1 MTLAKLSYTAFM
13 TPLRARC
20 ALIAAICIAAFLV
33 PSSAWAGHGLTN
45 PDVVAGQIIRDS
57 VHNTEITD
65 SAVESSEIAIGAVC
79 GSATG
84 CSGRDHIVD
93 GSISS
98 ADIATDS
105 IVVGDLSPGV
115 RAMLGGTPPANSIT
129 EAELGTG
136 VVCGSGAAATVDCD
150 GAGGM
155 ETHIKAGT
163 IGTAD
168 LSAAAMTALQ
178 TDQMARD
185 DARDAADDAD
195 TAQMAAD
202 AAQADADTAQMA
214 AVAAQADADTAQM
227 AAVAAQAAAVAAQMD
242 ADVVDSGEIADGTIT
257 TSDISAAAITALQT
271 DATARTDAGNAA
283 MAAADA
289 QADADTAQ
297 MAADTAQ
304 AAADAAQADADV
316 VDSGEIADGT
326 ITTSD
331 ISAAAITALQTDAT
345 ARTAADTAQMAAVAA
360 QAAADAA
367 QADADV
373 VDSGEIADGTITT
386 SDISAAAITALQTDA
401 TARTAADTA
410 QMAAVAAQAAADA
423 AQADADVV
431 DSGEIADGT
440 ITAADLSVDAG
451 IRGEQIATG
460 AIIVRGSARQ
470 SAGARSAQTRGAHQV
485 QIEPGSIGFAD
496 FGDEVNNTFRRIEG
510 DIDRLDEGIAMAGAL
525 SMMKI
530 PAGKSFGISIGVG
543 SYEDKQAMSLGIG
556 FQLTDEVL
564 FSVGGS
570 YGFDSEKVLAAGSLS
585 IGF

>member
-257 TSDISAAAITALQT
+257 TSDISAAAITELQT
-271 DATARTDAGNAA
+271 DATARAD
-283 MAAADA
+283 AADA
-289 QADADTAQ
+289 QADATA
-297 MAADTAQ
+297 AATAATAAQ
-304 AAADAAQADADV
+304 AAAVAAQMDADV

-345 ARTAADTAQMAAVAA
+345 ARADAADAQADADTAQAAADTA

-367 QADADV
+367 QADADI
-373 VDSGEIADGTITT
+373 VDSSEI
-386 SDISAAAITALQTDA
+386 
-401 TARTAADTA
+401 
-410 QMAAVAAQAAADA
+410 V
-423 AQADADVV
+423 
-431 DSGEIADGT
+431 DGT
-440 ITAADLSVDAG
+440 ITAADLSDEAG

-460 AIIVRGSARQ
+460 AIIVRGSAVQ
-470 SAGARSAQTRGAHQV
+470 SAGARSAQTGGAHQV
-485 QIEPGSIGFAD
+485 QIEPGSIGFSD
-496 FGDEVNNTFRRIEG
+496 FGDEVNNRFRRIEG

-525 SMMKI
+525 SMMRI

>member
-168 LSAAAMTALQ
+168 IS
-178 TDQMARD
+178 
-185 DARDAADDAD
+185 
-195 TAQMAAD
+195 AD
-202 AAQADADTAQMA
+202 AM
-214 AVAAQADADTAQM
+214 
-227 AAVAAQAAAVAAQMD
+227 
-242 ADVVDSGEIADGTIT
+242 
-257 TSDISAAAITALQT
+257 
-271 DATARTDAGNAA
+271 
-283 MAAADA
+283 
-289 QADADTAQ
+289 
-297 MAADTAQ
+297 
-304 AAADAAQADADV
+304 
-316 VDSGEIADGT
+316 
-326 ITTSD
+326 
-331 ISAAAITALQTDAT
+331 TALQTDAT
-345 ARTAADTAQMAAVAA
+345 ARTAAGDAATAAAQAAVVAVAAQADANTAQADADTAQADAATAQMAAVAA

-367 QADADV
+367 QMDATAAAMAAADVQTNLGTETTARTTAIAAEADARTMAI
-373 VDSGEIADGTITT
+373 GTAIGTETTARTMAIAAETMERTTAIGTAIAAETMERTT
-386 SDISAAAITALQTDA
+386 AIGTAIAAETMERTTAIGTAIAAETMERTTA
-401 TARTAADTA
+401 IGTAIGTETMERTTAIGTAIAAETMERTTAIGTETNARTAADRRFDTRITGISS
-410 QMAAVAAQAAADA
+410 Q
-423 AQADADVV
+423 V
-431 DSGEIADGT
+431 DGVNDS
-440 ITAADLSVDAG
+440 LSRLDS
-451 IRGEQIATG
+451 RLT
-460 AIIVRGSARQ
+460 S
-470 SAGARSAQTRGAHQV
+470 
-485 QIEPGSIGFAD
+485 
-496 FGDEVNNTFRRIEG
+496 EV
-510 DIDRLDEGIAMAGAL
+510 DRLDEGIAMAGAL
-525 SMMKI
+525 SMMRI